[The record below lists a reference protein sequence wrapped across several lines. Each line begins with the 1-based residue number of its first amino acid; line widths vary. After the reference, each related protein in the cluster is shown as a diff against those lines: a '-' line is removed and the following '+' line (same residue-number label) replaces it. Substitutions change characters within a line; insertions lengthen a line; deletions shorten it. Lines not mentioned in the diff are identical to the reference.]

1 VRHPAAMSAFGDRL
15 LPQAL
20 ARRERVA
27 DSVYELLADAVLRG
41 ELRPGGRL
49 SVPVLAA
56 RLGVSRTPVREAI
69 QRLVSEGLAVEQP
82 HRGAV
87 IASFERPELIEIYET
102 REVLEGLAARLA
114 AARIT
119 APARDVLRG
128 LLAEHRAAVARGDTA
143 AHFELDLR
151 FHRLV
156 AGAARN
162 ANLAHA
168 LGLLQSKVRLAM
180 LSTSVTAG
188 PAQALIDHETIL
200 AAIETGDGARAEDA
214 ARAHIAR
221 LTRALRE
228 S

>member
-1 VRHPAAMSAFGDRL
+1 VDTGMTTDWDSG
-15 LPQAL
+15 AL
-20 ARRERVA
+20 AARHRVA
-27 DSVYELLADAVLRG
+27 DSVHELIAAAVLRG
-41 ELRPGGRL
+41 ELPPGSRL

-69 QRLVSEGLAVEQP
+69 QRLVSDGLAVEQP

-87 IASFERPELIEIYET
+87 IASFERHEIVEIYET

-114 AARIT
+114 AGRAEP
-119 APARDVLRG
+119 PAIAELRAA
-128 LLAEHRAAVARGDTA
+128 LAEHRAAVSRGDGA
-143 AHFELDLR
+143 AHVELDLR

-162 ANLAHA
+162 AHLAQM

-180 LSTSVTAG
+180 LTTSVTAG
-188 PAQALIDHETIL
+188 PAQALADHETIL
-200 AAIETGDGARAEDA
+200 AAIERGDEAAAEAA

-221 LTRALRE
+221 LAAALR
-228 S
+228 